1 MQGGL
6 HKITVQKPNRK
17 RLFIAIPIEGS
28 WQSALAALQTKAEES
43 HATSA
48 VPTHWTPPHHF
59 HITVRFVGTVDK
71 RYIPG
76 IIAAIRVLT
85 GRHRTF
91 LLPFHGIEY
100 ATRNEPKMIWARF
113 AKTAPFN
120 GLVREMTRQ
129 ISRFLQT
136 RGDVRLLRS
145 GHRVIPHVTL
155 ARAKGNL
162 TATGMRSPD
171 AVRHDL
177 LLPVTSLVL
186 YESVSEQGHT
196 DYKTLATFQLPR

>member
-6 HKITVQKPNRK
+6 HKITVPKPNRK

-43 HATSA
+43 HVRSA
-48 VPTHWTPPHHF
+48 VPTHWIPPHQF

-71 RYIPG
+71 RHIPG

-85 GRHRTF
+85 GRHRMF
-91 LLPFHGIEY
+91 SLPFHGIEY
-100 ATRNEPKMIWARF
+100 ATRHEPKMIWARF

-120 GLVREMTRQ
+120 GLVREMTCQ
-129 ISRFLQT
+129 ISRFLKA
-136 RGDVRLLRS
+136 RGDVRVLRP

-162 TATGMRSPD
+162 GARGMRSPD
-171 AVRHDL
+171 TVRHDF

-186 YESVSEQGHT
+186 YESVSAKGHT
-196 DYKTLATFQLPR
+196 DYKTLATFQLPH